1 MEKKSLA
8 QQTAE
13 RLYGQI
19 VVEKALAPG
28 RSCPTRWS
36 CPPPWG

>member
-19 VVEKALAPG
+19 VVERALAG
-28 RSCPTRWS
+28 
-36 CPPPWG
+36 GEAAQ